1 MASRNK
7 ATRADRRAPM
17 GARTDDVP
25 RADLGR
31 TGTGTTPVYIR
42 GAVDA
47 DGTLDRAFIR
57 ARLGEKL
64 GKYARRIDRLDV
76 AVAAQ
81 GAVRGPKGLRITIE
95 ASVASGGPLAVSGTG
110 ATALTAFQA
119 AVRAAERSIR
129 RWVERRR
136 STSARAQANRP

>member
-1 MASRNK
+1 
-7 ATRADRRAPM
+7 M
-17 GARTDDVP
+17 GARTDELH

-31 TGTGTTPVYIR
+31 TGTETTPVYIR

-76 AVAAQ
+76 AVGTNGAAR
-81 GAVRGPKGLRITIE
+81 GGERVRLSIE
-95 ASVASGGPLAVSGTG
+95 VSVASGGPLAVSGSG

-119 AVRAAERSIR
+119 AVRAAERSVR
-129 RWVERRR
+129 RWVERKR
-136 STSARAQANRP
+136 STTARAQTNRP